1 VGVTEG
7 VLLDTHTF
15 VWAASDPNRLGAI
28 GLALIENPATV
39 VYVSAAS
46 AWEIATKVRLG
57 KFPAAE
63 PIVEQFDDIATQLRA
78 ELLPITS
85 ADALRAGSMRWDHR
99 DPFDRMLAAQAMLS
113 DLTLITRDQ
122 TLHDLAGLSTAW

>member
-28 GLALIENPATV
+28 GLALIENPTTV

-57 KFPAAE
+57 EFPAAD

-85 ADALRAGSMRWDHR
+85 ADALGAGSMRWDHR